1 MIYISI
7 WIIWLIIAILYIYGS
22 MRLLK
27 DLAKWKAYVQDL
39 ERRLAT
45 IEDIMR
51 KLEDGR
57 RTD

>member
-1 MIYISI
+1 MYISI
-7 WIIWLIIAILYIYGS
+7 WIIWLIVAILYICGS
-22 MRLLK
+22 MSLLK

-39 ERRLAT
+39 ECRLAK

-57 RTD
+57 REN